1 MPISTRDSARPP
13 DPGARAPGWLGRSA
27 LIVAVAAALLP
38 AQLTALESGA
48 EFDILGFTLRVTDAE
63 GEITHVLRGAR
74 MQQFHALGVQHAEEP
89 RLELLTEGR
98 VDWIWTAPAAVHYP
112 AEERLETIGLT
123 EGLQLPGPLNPRT
136 EIETADVTILTGP
149 REVMTDARATVI
161 RPGLFMTGIGM
172 HADVQADII
181 ELRNEVETV
190 YAPEETGEDPQ

>member
-1 MPISTRDSARPP
+1 MSRP
-13 DPGARAPGWLGRSA
+13 DAAPPPPAAGGPPRLLRPAA
-27 LIVAVAAALLP
+27 LILAVAAALAP
-38 AQLTALESGA
+38 APPAALESGA
-48 EFDILGFTLRVTDAE
+48 DFDLIGFTLRVTDAE

-74 MQQFHALGVQHAEEP
+74 MQQFPDLGVQHAQEP

-112 AEERLETIGLT
+112 AEERLETIGMT

-149 REVMTDARATVI
+149 REVMTDARATLL

-172 HADVQADII
+172 HADVKADII